1 MFCLDGGYIGDP
13 LQQGKSVFGLNYCG
27 GKIMTEPA
35 TNIEKLRKLWE
46 DIGLAAVVFGTGWS
60 DEIDKMN
67 LQIRMQ

>member
-1 MFCLDGGYIGDP
+1 
-13 LQQGKSVFGLNYCG
+13 
-27 GKIMTEPA
+27 MTEPA